1 MRIDERVIGDLFL
14 ERSGGRTQI
23 DERIV
28 GDVVIAAVTGDI
40 TVNGGGDVALKD
52 KMGSVIQQGHR
63 KLLVDL
69 GGVPYMDS
77 TGLAEL
83 VRAYVAAKNVG
94 GSLKLLRPTQH
105 LQELLR
111 ITKLA
116 TVFDSYEDE
125 ATALTSFS
133 AAQV

>member
-28 GDVVIAAVTGDI
+28 GDVVIAAVTGDV

-52 KMGSVIQQGHR
+52 KMRSVIEHGHR

-77 TGLAEL
+77 AGLAEL
-83 VRAYVAAKNVG
+83 VRAYTAAMNVG
-94 GSLKLLRPTQH
+94 GSLKLLRPTER
-105 LQELLR
+105 LQELLK

-116 TVFDSYEDE
+116 AIFDSYEDE
-125 ATALTSFS
+125 AAALASFS
-133 AAQV
+133 APV